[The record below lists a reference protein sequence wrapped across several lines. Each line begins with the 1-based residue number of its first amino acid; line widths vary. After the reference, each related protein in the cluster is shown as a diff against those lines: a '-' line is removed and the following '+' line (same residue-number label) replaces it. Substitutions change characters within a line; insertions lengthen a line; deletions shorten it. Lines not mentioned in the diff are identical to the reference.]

1 MIDLAHL
8 QFRWPGAAAPVLD
21 IAALHIADGAAVF
34 LHGPSGCGKS
44 TLLALMAGVLVAG
57 RGQVMLQGSDWAAMP
72 AARRDALRAD
82 RIGLIFQQFNLLPY
96 LSVLDNVLLPA
107 RFSRAR
113 AQRCEGGPVAAA
125 QRLLGQ
131 VGLDAALWPRRADRL
146 SVGQQQRVAA
156 ARAML
161 GAPPLVIAD
170 EPTSAL
176 DAARRDD
183 FMALLLAQCRASGS
197 TLVFVSHDER
207 LAAAFDERLS
217 LPVLNRALHGAQ
229 DPVNEHA
236 QQQAQQHAQQQA
248 QEQAKK
254 QEAGAA

>member
-1 MIDLAHL
+1 
-8 QFRWPGAAAPVLD
+8 
-21 IAALHIADGAAVF
+21 
-34 LHGPSGCGKS
+34 
-44 TLLALMAGVLVAG
+44 
-57 RGQVMLQGSDWAAMP
+57 
-72 AARRDALRAD
+72 
-82 RIGLIFQQFNLLPY
+82 
-96 LSVLDNVLLPA
+96 
-107 RFSRAR
+107 
-113 AQRCEGGPVAAA
+113 
-125 QRLLGQ
+125 
-131 VGLDAALWPRRADRL
+131 
-146 SVGQQQRVAA
+146 VGQQQRVAA

-183 FMALLLAQCRASGS
+183 FMALLLTQCRASGS